1 MSALYNQTLYNQ
13 VFDWP
18 DTDPDAFNNN
28 VYEDN
33 YNDYCP
39 EGWDEEYQEEIYD
52 EWPNR
57 GRFGNLPSLSFLKA
71 NYVPPVTEP
80 EAIDPYF
87 TERHAKYEESLAKLN
102 VEKEELIIKVNKVID
117 ELKKA
122 EDVPKTYSAAK
133 WGAVSARDALVKRL
147 TKDFDEAEDKVRDK
161 TREINALVDA
171 NKNLCEYIS
180 INNSNIRF
188 NEEYKKFREQAFE
201 QEYGKVEPITEA
213 AYIHLFY
220 ECQKVDMVDGSDVY
234 RFENQVVL
242 QRCMRALFLGKVSFS
257 RIGWTDIQV

>member
-1 MSALYNQTLYNQ
+1 MSAFYNQTLYNQ

-39 EGWDEEYQEEIYD
+39 EEYQEEIYD

-71 NYVPPVTEP
+71 NYVPPVTES

-87 TERHAKYEESLAKLN
+87 TERHAKYEESLTKLE
-102 VEKEELIIKVNKVID
+102 VEKEELITKVNKVID

-147 TKDFDEAEDKVRDK
+147 TKDFEEADGKVRDK

-171 NKNLCEYIS
+171 NKNLCDFIAIY
-180 INNSNIRF
+180 NSNVRF
-188 NEEYKKFREQAFE
+188 DKEYKKFKDQSFE
-201 QEYGKVEPITEA
+201 QEYGKVELITDA

-220 ECQKVDMVDGSDVY
+220 ECQKVDVNDGSDVY
-234 RFENQVVL
+234 RFENQVTL
-242 QRCMRALFLGKVSFS
+242 QRCMRALLLGKVPFS